1 MHKLAFKIY
10 VMPMVLPIHV
20 YGDPILRERAQ
31 PVTANTPAL
40 QQLLD
45 DMVETMQAASGIG
58 LAATQV
64 GHRERVFVVDLTPMR
79 EELEAEGETLPPMPM
94 FFINP
99 EIIWTSE
106 TLCRFEEGC
115 LSIPDIREIVERP
128 ELVRIC
134 YLDRRFQPQEL
145 EARGMLA
152 RVIQHEYDHLEGILF
167 IDRISA
173 FRRQLLRR
181 RLREIARGQVAAEYP
196 LALSRV

>member
-1 MHKLAFKIY
+1 
-10 VMPMVLPIHV
+10 MVLPIHV

-31 PVTANTPAL
+31 PVEADSPEL

-45 DMVETMQAASGIG
+45 DMVETMHAASGIG
-58 LAATQV
+58 LAAPQV
-64 GHRERVFVVDLTPMR
+64 GRRERVFVVDLTPMKD
-79 EELEAEGETLPPMPM
+79 ELEAEGETLPPMPM

-99 EIIWTSE
+99 ELVWTSE
-106 TLCRFEEGC
+106 EQCSFEEGC
-115 LSIPDIREIVERP
+115 LSIPDVREVVERP
-128 ELVRIC
+128 AAVRIR
-134 YLDRRFQPQEL
+134 YLDRQFRPQEL
-145 EARGMLA
+145 EVRGMLA

-181 RLREIARGQVAAEYP
+181 RLREIARGQVSAEYP